1 MAVSSA
7 VEAAR
12 DGAFLDVTLSAS
24 SDETVFPTAFN
35 EWRNRV
41 KARVRAHAQDGEAN
55 DELVEAAEAFFD
67 ADVSIVRGATQPRK
81 RLWIGRPEAEVVAQL
96 ETAL

>member
-7 VEAAR
+7 VQAAR

-24 SDETVFPTAFN
+24 SDETAFPTAFN

-41 KARVRAHAQDGEAN
+41 KARVRAPARNGEAN
-55 DELVEAAEAFFD
+55 DELVDTAESFFD
-67 ADVSIVRGATQPRK
+67 ADVTIVRGATQPRK
-81 RLWIGRPEAEVVAQL
+81 RLWIGRPEGEVVDAL
-96 ETAL
+96 ESAL